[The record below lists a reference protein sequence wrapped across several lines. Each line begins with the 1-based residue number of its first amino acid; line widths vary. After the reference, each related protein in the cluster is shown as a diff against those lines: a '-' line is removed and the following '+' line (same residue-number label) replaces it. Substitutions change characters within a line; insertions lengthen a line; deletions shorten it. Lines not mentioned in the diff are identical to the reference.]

1 MFQYRVTSFV
11 ELMAPCFDLDTLLLL
26 LPTFSKNLSGW
37 GIDNVIWPRMLQ
49 DRRVAVIDEIQITH
63 TRPVGAANYVFLGG
77 TGKTAGGEMQ
87 ELLDQYGAKKAY
99 YRVWSAQLAG
109 SRRVLRNRFAIV
121 AYFTVGLCR
130 SAAHVL
136 HWNRQQLFRN
146 YLTFLRQHLTN
157 CGNR

>member
-1 MFQYRVTSFV
+1 
-11 ELMAPCFDLDTLLLL
+11 
-26 LPTFSKNLSGW
+26 
-37 GIDNVIWPRMLQ
+37 
-49 DRRVAVIDEIQITH
+49 
-63 TRPVGAANYVFLGG
+63 
-77 TGKTAGGEMQ
+77 MQ